1 MAMRQLQGLIQNAPQ
16 PLLLAQWYE
25 QHLGFVISQ
34 QDHLSGSWLE
44 QLFGPEASAGIDR
57 VVLQLGAEQL
67 QIWGWRGVAAP
78 VAYPSAWGGNDHWFQ
93 HICLVSADVR
103 ALCSSLDGSGV
114 ELISSEPQQLP
125 SWNTAAA
132 GIWSVKLKDPL
143 GHPLEL
149 LQFPADKGDRRW
161 HGTAFEP
168 VLPQGMD
175 HSAISI
181 ASTELSLSFYQGLLG
196 FAVMGGSLNHG
207 PEQDHLDGLQGTR
220 VEITALAPAPHHMGL
235 EFLHY
240 AQPVGGRAREKARW
254 SDACDR
260 KLLLQ
265 VDGITALHQR
275 LLASPFAQDCSA
287 LVTLPQPLFGASG
300 VFVVRDPD
308 SHTLLVVGEG

>member
-1 MAMRQLQGLIQNAPQ
+1 MAMQLLLGLIQNAQQ
-16 PLLLAQWYE
+16 PRALARWYE
-25 QHLGFVISQ
+25 QHLGFEISQ
-34 QDHLSGSWLE
+34 QDQLAGSWLE
-44 QLFGPEASAGIDR
+44 QLFGEEASAGIER

-78 VAYPSAWGGNDHWFQ
+78 VAYPSSWGGNDHWFQ

-103 ALCSSLDGSGV
+103 ALYGRLDGSGV
-114 ELISSEPQQLP
+114 QLISTAPQQLP

-149 LQFPADKGDRRW
+149 LQFPSDKGDRRW
-161 HGTAFEP
+161 HGNPRACA
-168 VLPQGMD
+168 LPQGID

-181 ASTELSLSFYQGLLG
+181 ASTEQSLRFYQGLLG
-196 FAVMGGSLNHG
+196 FALKGASLNHG
-207 PEQDHLDGLQGTR
+207 PEQDRLDGLQGTR
-220 VEITALAPAPHHMGL
+220 VEITGLAPAPHGMGV

-240 AQPVGGRAREKARW
+240 AQPEGGRSRSNPRW

-265 VDGITALHQR
+265 SDGITALHQQ
-275 LLASPFAQDCSA
+275 LLGSVLARDCSP
-287 LVTLPQPLFGASG
+287 LVPLPHQLFGAAAA
-300 VFVVRDPD
+300 FVVRDPD
-308 SHTLLVVGEG
+308 AHTLLVVGEG